1 MSEGDLTEQVVEAV
15 KVTESEDPTTS
26 IDASEGTSTEVAAES
41 QDKEIECTEE
51 TKTSDSE
58 GKEATPATCS
68 TDKAALSVPTDGET
82 GKQEQS
88 DEQHDTSNK
97 RSADELEPEQKSK
110 KAKSENAMVFKM
122 LCPFWCAGAVIG
134 TKGTNLR
141 QLKEETGCVIR
152 ITRNHE
158 NFPMTSERVVSMKG
172 DVESIK
178 KVIQSVQD
186 KIRTDKPPP
195 NAPSKDNTKR
205 KGCMKLVV
213 SVSSAG
219 RIIGKGGEQTKK
231 LQTLHGVHVDVMK
244 TADLPPG
251 LNESVITIS
260 GQDNERIDNCMAD
273 VVALVS
279 EDTRAN
285 LNYFVNY
292 ADFSQ
297 NRPAPPHQFGGWGG
311 PPGPNQYPPMWGGQR
326 QNFNQNFRDQ
336 YARPGGFHR
345 R

>member
-1 MSEGDLTEQVVEAV
+1 MSEAGQAEQTVKATPVAESENPATTTDTPAERTTE
-15 KVTESEDPTTS
+15 VTAESEDKQ
-26 IDASEGTSTEVAAES
+26 TEKT
-41 QDKEIECTEE
+41 DE

-58 GKEATPATCS
+58 DKTASATGSAEEPAVP
-68 TDKAALSVPTDGET
+68 APTDTET
-82 GKQEQS
+82 GKQS
-88 DEQHDTSNK
+88 DEQNETSNK

-134 TKGTNLR
+134 TKGVNLR
-141 QLKEETGCVIR
+141 QMKEETGCVIR

-178 KVIQSVQD
+178 KVIQSVQH

-231 LQTLHGVHVDVMK
+231 LQSLHGVHVDVMK

-260 GQDNERIDNCMAD
+260 GEDNERIDNCMAD
-273 VVALVS
+273 IVALVA

-297 NRPAPPHQFGGWGG
+297 NRQPPPHQFGGWGG
-311 PPGPNQYPPMWGGQR
+311 PPGPQHFPPMWGGQR

-336 YARPGGFHR
+336 YSRPGGFHR